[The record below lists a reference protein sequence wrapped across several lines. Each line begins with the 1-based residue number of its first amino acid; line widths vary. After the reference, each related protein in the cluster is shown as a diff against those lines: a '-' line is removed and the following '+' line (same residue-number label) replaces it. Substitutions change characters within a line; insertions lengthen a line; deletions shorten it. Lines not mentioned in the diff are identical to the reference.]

1 MVIGVQRSGVNAA
14 TVIFSHVSKR
24 RSSIGGKQHSA
35 TIGAAGAGVVLVVLV
50 RAGEIDGVGIGAR
63 IGSVLRV
70 RGRVHVIVIRT
81 LRLAVGEAE
90 GRKIEPIRLRGR
102 SWGVADRIIAAQ
114 AGGIRS
120 GAGVIAA
127 A

>member
-35 TIGAAGAGVVLVVLV
+35 TIRAAGACVVLVVLV

-70 RGRVHVIVIRT
+70 RGRVQVIVIRT
-81 LRLAVGEAE
+81 MRLAIGDADGLNIDQVHLLCQ
-90 GRKIEPIRLRGR
+90 RLQ
-102 SWGVADRIIAAQ
+102 I
-114 AGGIRS
+114 
-120 GAGVIAA
+120 
-127 A
+127 